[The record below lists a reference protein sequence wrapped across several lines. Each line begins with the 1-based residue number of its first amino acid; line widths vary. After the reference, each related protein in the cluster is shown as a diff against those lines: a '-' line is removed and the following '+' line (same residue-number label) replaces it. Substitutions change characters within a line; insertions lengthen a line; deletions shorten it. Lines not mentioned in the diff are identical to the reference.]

1 MYGNESFF
9 IKLFI
14 VSIGDCGHIKD
25 VAVCFTRYE
34 WELCKLDRYQVTTDY
49 FVVVAP
55 MDLQQ
60 AIDIFQWLPLEI
72 QAEKLNDKQALLQ
85 CSQLLF

>member
-1 MYGNESFF
+1 MIFV
-9 IKLFI
+9 KLFI

-25 VAVCFTRYE
+25 AAVCFTRYE

-60 AIDIFQWLPLEI
+60 AIDIFQWFPLEI
-72 QAEKLNDKQALLQ
+72 QAEKLNNKQALLT
-85 CSQLLF
+85 